1 MYFICLLSLY
11 SGRGIAGRGYMACK
25 TINIQYMTLLKENI
39 NSSARMI
46 NAYLVFIDNSL
57 SVHIIKLQT
66 WSYLEEEEMNKYHF
80 N

>member
-1 MYFICLLSLY
+1 
-11 SGRGIAGRGYMACK
+11 
-25 TINIQYMTLLKENI
+25 MTLLKENI

-46 NAYLVFIDNSL
+46 NAYLVFIDNCL

-66 WSYLEEEEMNKYHF
+66 WSYLEEDEMNKFHF

>member
-1 MYFICLLSLY
+1 MYFIRLLSPY
-11 SGRGIAGRGYMACK
+11 SGRGIAGRDYTACK

-46 NAYLVFIDNSL
+46 NGYLGFIDNCL
-57 SVHIIKLQT
+57 SVHTIKLQT
-66 WSYLEEEEMNKYHF
+66 WNYLEEDEMNKYHF